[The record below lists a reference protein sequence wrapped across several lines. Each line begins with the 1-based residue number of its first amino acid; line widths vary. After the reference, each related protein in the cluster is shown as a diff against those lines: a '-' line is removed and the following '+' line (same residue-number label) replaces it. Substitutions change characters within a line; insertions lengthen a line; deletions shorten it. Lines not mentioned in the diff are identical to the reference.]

1 MDDASVDQPAL
12 DDRTRA
18 VLAERAA
25 IAKAETMQQQVLLCT
40 AVDCDA
46 AGDPAGA
53 LKAFKH
59 EVARARLRHSVM
71 VTEVSCLE
79 ICEHGPIALV
89 HPDGTWYAQVDED
102 AARRIVREHLRDGEV
117 VDDHAF
123 LTSPLDAERP
133 SG

>member
-1 MDDASVDQPAL
+1 MTEPRLDA
-12 DDRTRA
+12 RTRA

-40 AVDCDA
+40 AADCDE
-46 AGDPAGA
+46 AGDPAAA
-53 LKAFKH
+53 LKALKH
-59 EVARARLRHSVM
+59 AVAAARLRHSVL

-89 HPDGTWYAQVDED
+89 HPDGTWYAAVDEH
-102 AARRIVREHLRDGEV
+102 AARRIVREQLVGGEV

-123 LTSPLDAERP
+123 LTSPLDAHRP
-133 SG
+133 S

>member
-1 MDDASVDQPAL
+1 MDETGLDA
-12 DDRTRA
+12 RTRA

-46 AGDPAGA
+46 AGDPAAA
-53 LKAFKH
+53 LQAFKH
-59 EVARARLRHSVM
+59 EVAHARMRHSVL

-89 HPDGTWYAQVDED
+89 HPDGTWYAQVDEEV
-102 AARRIVREHLRDGEV
+102 ARRIVHEHLAGGEV

-123 LTSPLDAERP
+123 VTSPLGGDGS

>member
-1 MDDASVDQPAL
+1 MGEPRL
-12 DDRTRA
+12 DTRTRA

-25 IAKAETMQQQVLLCT
+25 IAKADTMQQQVLLCT

-53 LKAFKH
+53 LQAFKH
-59 EVARARLRHSVM
+59 EVARARLRHSVL

-89 HPDGTWYAQVDED
+89 HPDGTWYAQVDGD
-102 AARRIVREHLRDGEV
+102 VARRIVREHLAGGEV

-123 LTSPLDAERP
+123 LTSPLGAEHPDA
-133 SG
+133 

>member
-1 MDDASVDQPAL
+1 MDDPSSPAL
-12 DDRTRA
+12 DARMRA

-40 AVDCDA
+40 SVDCDA

-53 LKAFKH
+53 LKALKH
-59 EVARARLRHSVM
+59 EVARARLRHAVM
-71 VTEVSCLE
+71 ITEVSCLE

-89 HPDGTWYAQVDED
+89 HPDGTWYAQVDDEV
-102 AARRIVREHLRDGEV
+102 AARIVREHLVAGKV
-117 VDDHAF
+117 VEDHHF

-133 SG
+133 ST

>member
-1 MDDASVDQPAL
+1 MDETRLDA
-12 DDRTRA
+12 RTRA

-40 AVDCDA
+40 SVDCDA

-59 EVARARLRHSVM
+59 EVARARLRHSVL

-79 ICEHGPIALV
+79 ICEHGPIALI
-89 HPDGTWYAQVDED
+89 HPDGTWYAQVDDEV
-102 AARRIVREHLRDGEV
+102 ARRIVREHLVDGEPV
-117 VDDHAF
+117 EDHAF
-123 LTSPLDAERP
+123 LTSPLDADRG
-133 SG
+133 SA